1 MPNAFDV
8 LAKDHQEVE
17 QMLTELE
24 RGPVA
29 LTGADP
35 DQLDLRKKMVQ
46 QLVIE
51 ESRHEAVEEMYFWP
65 AVRRHLTDGDD
76 LANQAQD
83 QEHEGKVVLDRL
95 DKLAPADEEF
105 ETRLTEFISAGR
117 AHIRFEETVVWPG
130 LRAALTAAEAD
141 DLGRQLQEGKQT
153 APTRPHPHT
162 PASPGLLKT
171 AGPAVAAADRLRDA
185 ATGRD
190 E

>member
-1 MPNAFDV
+1 MSCRRTTR
-8 LAKDHQEVE
+8 KSSRC
-17 QMLTELE
+17 ELE
-24 RGPVA
+24 LELEFGPTA
-29 LTGADP
+29 ATGAGS
-35 DQLDLRKKMVQ
+35 DQLALRKKMVQ

-83 QEHEGKVVLDRL
+83 QEQE
-95 DKLAPADEEF
+95 A
-105 ETRLTEFISAGR
+105 ETQLTEFISAGR
-117 AHIRFEETVVWPG
+117 AHIAFEETAVWPS
-130 LRAALTAAEAD
+130 LRSALTATEAD
-141 DLGRQLQEGKQT
+141 DLGRELEEAKKA

-162 PASPGLLKT
+162 PPSPGLLKT

-185 ATGRD
+185 VTGRD